1 MVATALITHRVPEG
15 RHVDYEKWAREIAPL
30 AKAAPGHLDRHVVRP
45 IPGLSDTYTVVLR
58 FDTSAHLQEWLD
70 SPVRRRLIEKVQPVL
85 AGGDAFLTG
94 NRAARWKQFLV
105 TWSAIYP
112 LVLGL
117 SLVVA
122 PLLRHLGVP
131 SHHLLST
138 LVVTGT
144 AVFLMV
150 FWVMPLYTNLVR
162 RWLFT

>member
-1 MVATALITHRVPEG
+1 MVATALITHRVPES
-15 RHVDYEKWAREIAPL
+15 RHADYERWAKEIAPL
-30 AKAAPGHLDRHVVRP
+30 AKAAPGHVERHVLRP
-45 IPGLSDTYTVVLR
+45 IPGLGDTYTVVLR
-58 FDTSAHLQEWLD
+58 FDTSAHLHEWLD
-70 SPVRRRLIEKVQPVL
+70 SPVRRRLIERVQPVL

-94 NRAARWKQFLV
+94 DRAARWKQFLL

-112 LVLGL
+112 LVLVL

-122 PLLRHLGVP
+122 PLLRQLGVP
-131 SHHLLST
+131 SHHLLNT